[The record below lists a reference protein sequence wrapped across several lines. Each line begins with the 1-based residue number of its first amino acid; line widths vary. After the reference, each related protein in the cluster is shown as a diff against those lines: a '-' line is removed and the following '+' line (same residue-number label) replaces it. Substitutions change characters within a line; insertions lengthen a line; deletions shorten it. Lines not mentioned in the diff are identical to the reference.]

1 MYNQFMR
8 FPGFKMKA
16 LTFSYDDNVVEDKRL
31 IAIFQENGLKGT
43 FNINS
48 SRWAKEPAATGRMTL
63 DEAQALYIHSG
74 MELAAHGWEHL
85 SLTECCEELKL
96 RELFLDR
103 DNIEKTFGGICKGF
117 AYPNGYLDDASVEA
131 LRRCGFE
138 YARTVVST
146 EKFDIPDDFLR
157 WNPTCHHN
165 NPKIMELAKAFVER
179 EKVANLYNNPPMLF
193 YVWGHSYEF
202 RTKNNWEHIE
212 EFAAYMGGRND
223 IWYATNGEI
232 YDYVKAYR
240 NLKFSASY
248 ERVYNPSAIDVYL
261 SWIGKDVVVPAGKIV
276 DLK

>member
-1 MYNQFMR
+1 MYGQFMR
-8 FPGFKMKA
+8 FPDFKLKA

-31 IAIFQENGLKGT
+31 IAIFEKNGLKGT

-48 SRWAKEPAATGRMTL
+48 SRWEAEPHPTGRMTVE
-63 DEAQALYIHSG
+63 EAKQAYASDCAEI
-74 MELAAHGWEHL
+74 AAHGWEHL
-85 SLTECCEELKL
+85 SLTKCSEELKI

-103 DNIEKTFGGICKGF
+103 DNIEKTFGGVVTGF
-117 AYPNGYLDDASVEA
+117 AYPNGWMDDASVEA

-146 EKFDIPDDFLR
+146 EKFGIPEDFLR
-157 WNPTCHHN
+157 WDPTCHHN
-165 NPKIMELAKAFVER
+165 NANVMELAKTFVETT
-179 EKVANLYNNPPMLF
+179 KNPNVWRNEPMLF
-193 YVWGHSYEF
+193 YIWGHSYEF

-212 EFAAYMGGRND
+212 QLAEYLGGKDD

-232 YDYVKAYR
+232 MRYVKAYR

-248 ERVYNPSAIDVYL
+248 ERVYNPSAVDVYL
-261 SWIGKDVVVPAGKIV
+261 SWIGKDVVVPAGQTV

>member
-8 FPGFKMKA
+8 FPNFKMKA

-31 IAIFQENGLKGT
+31 IEIFEKNGLKGT

-48 SRWAKEPAATGRMTL
+48 SRWSSTPCPTGRMTI
-63 DEAQALYIHSG
+63 DEAKQAYASDSAEI
-74 MELAAHGWEHL
+74 AAHGWEHL
-85 SLTECCEELKL
+85 SLTQCCEELKI

-103 DNIEKTFGGICKGF
+103 DNIEKVFGGVVAGF
-117 AYPNGYLDDASVEA
+117 AYPNGYVDDASVEA

-146 EKFDIPDDFLR
+146 EKFDIPQDFLR

-165 NPKIMELAKAFVER
+165 NPKVMELAQAFVEQQ
-179 EKVANLYNNPPMLF
+179 VSGNAWANNPMLF
-193 YVWGHSYEF
+193 YIWGHAYEF
-202 RTKNNWEHIE
+202 RTKDNWPHIE
-212 EFAAYMGGRND
+212 QLAAYLGGKDD

-232 YDYVKAYR
+232 VNYVQAYR
-240 NLKFSASY
+240 RLKFSASY
-248 ERVYNPSAIDVYL
+248 ERVYNPSAVDVYL
-261 SWIGKDVVVPAGKIV
+261 SWIGKDVVVPAGQTV